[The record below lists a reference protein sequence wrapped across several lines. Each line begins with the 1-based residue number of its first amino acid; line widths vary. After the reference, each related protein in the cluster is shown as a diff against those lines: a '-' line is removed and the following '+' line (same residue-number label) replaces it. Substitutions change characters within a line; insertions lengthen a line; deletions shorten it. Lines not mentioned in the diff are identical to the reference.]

1 MKARNHPVDFT
12 RQAKKLAKHYARYLD
27 ALRKEYLRHNT
38 SLYRVFG
45 QSVRDLYDML
55 HEYYANPTGQPPP
68 RLGGGSVAPDCSPEQ
83 YLASENNALR
93 KAGCKLA
100 EAALYVAREY
110 DGVHRLMLAVAEWAK
125 AVADEG
131 GRGRANDKAQFRE
144 ERA

>member
-1 MKARNHPVDFT
+1 MKRKTNNKQTNPEVHPSPAASDGVGGAT
-12 RQAKKLAKHYARYLD
+12 R
-27 ALRKEYLRHNT
+27 
-38 SLYRVFG
+38 
-45 QSVRDLYDML
+45 
-55 HEYYANPTGQPPP
+55 
-68 RLGGGSVAPDCSPEQ
+68 CSPEQ

-131 GRGRANDKAQFRE
+131 GRGRANPSGQATAHGQG
-144 ERA
+144 

>member
-1 MKARNHPVDFT
+1 MK
-12 RQAKKLAKHYARYLD
+12 
-27 ALRKEYLRHNT
+27 RKTNNKQT
-38 SLYRVFG
+38 
-45 QSVRDLYDML
+45 
-55 HEYYANPTGQPPP
+55 NPTGQHPP

-131 GRGRANDKAQFRE
+131 GRGRANATHDGRRIRRTVDGIVGHGGSE
-144 ERA
+144 

>member
-1 MKARNHPVDFT
+1 M
-12 RQAKKLAKHYARYLD
+12 
-27 ALRKEYLRHNT
+27 ESCRH
-38 SLYRVFG
+38 
-45 QSVRDLYDML
+45 
-55 HEYYANPTGQPPP
+55 NPTGQPPP

-131 GRGRANDKAQFRE
+131 GRGRANAE
-144 ERA
+144 LSGSGAIPL

>member
-1 MKARNHPVDFT
+1 MSPGPAFEKFNDP
-12 RQAKKLAKHYARYLD
+12 RQPTACEAY
-27 ALRKEYLRHNT
+27 
-38 SLYRVFG
+38 
-45 QSVRDLYDML
+45 
-55 HEYYANPTGQPPP
+55 PTGQHPP

-131 GRGRANDKAQFRE
+131 GRGRANPAHLARTTPEDHT
-144 ERA
+144 

>member
-1 MKARNHPVDFT
+1 MRRRADIGS
-12 RQAKKLAKHYARYLD
+12 ACAG
-27 ALRKEYLRHNT
+27 EIRHTPN
-38 SLYRVFG
+38 L
-45 QSVRDLYDML
+45 
-55 HEYYANPTGQPPP
+55 TGQHPP

-131 GRGRANDKAQFRE
+131 GRGRANATLHPHGCNAAKPV
-144 ERA
+144 

>member
-1 MKARNHPVDFT
+1 MRRRADT
-12 RQAKKLAKHYARYLD
+12 GSACAG
-27 ALRKEYLRHNT
+27 EIRHTPN
-38 SLYRVFG
+38 L
-45 QSVRDLYDML
+45 
-55 HEYYANPTGQPPP
+55 TGQHPP

-131 GRGRANDKAQFRE
+131 GRGRANPCVLPPAAPAGRERGGAQSSDVAKQE
-144 ERA
+144 EQDHA

>member
-1 MKARNHPVDFT
+1 MK
-12 RQAKKLAKHYARYLD
+12 
-27 ALRKEYLRHNT
+27 RKTNNKQT
-38 SLYRVFG
+38 
-45 QSVRDLYDML
+45 
-55 HEYYANPTGQPPP
+55 NPTGQHPP

-131 GRGRANDKAQFRE
+131 GRGRANAPL
-144 ERA
+144 ERSARSDDTLRGVVVP

>member
-1 MKARNHPVDFT
+1 MDMGMK
-12 RQAKKLAKHYARYLD
+12 
-27 ALRKEYLRHNT
+27 RKTNNKQT
-38 SLYRVFG
+38 
-45 QSVRDLYDML
+45 
-55 HEYYANPTGQPPP
+55 NPTGQHPP

-131 GRGRANDKAQFRE
+131 GRGRANPALEHPPRFGGGSAPSGCSVSDGSEKR
-144 ERA
+144 

>member
-1 MKARNHPVDFT
+1 MRIS
-12 RQAKKLAKHYARYLD
+12 
-27 ALRKEYLRHNT
+27 RH
-38 SLYRVFG
+38 
-45 QSVRDLYDML
+45 
-55 HEYYANPTGQPPP
+55 NPTGQPPP

-131 GRGRANDKAQFRE
+131 GRGRANPSHQGTTHLVRRTLDGVVRLGNQKE
-144 ERA
+144 E

>member
-1 MKARNHPVDFT
+1 MCERV
-12 RQAKKLAKHYARYLD
+12 RQ
-27 ALRKEYLRHNT
+27 
-38 SLYRVFG
+38 SRVLG
-45 QSVRDLYDML
+45 AGTGHAVNRL
-55 HEYYANPTGQPPP
+55 NPTGQP
-68 RLGGGSVAPDCSPEQ
+68 RTASVRSVAPDCSPEQ

-131 GRGRANDKAQFRE
+131 GRGRANAPL
-144 ERA
+144 ERSARSDDTLRGVVVP

>member
-1 MKARNHPVDFT
+1 MDMGMK
-12 RQAKKLAKHYARYLD
+12 
-27 ALRKEYLRHNT
+27 RKTNNKQT
-38 SLYRVFG
+38 
-45 QSVRDLYDML
+45 
-55 HEYYANPTGQPPP
+55 NPTGQPPP

-131 GRGRANDKAQFRE
+131 GRGRANPKVRGGAQTGDVVKQE
-144 ERA
+144 EKTYA

>member
-1 MKARNHPVDFT
+1 MNR
-12 RQAKKLAKHYARYLD
+12 L
-27 ALRKEYLRHNT
+27 
-38 SLYRVFG
+38 
-45 QSVRDLYDML
+45 
-55 HEYYANPTGQPPP
+55 NPTGQP
-68 RLGGGSVAPDCSPEQ
+68 RTASVRSVAPDCSPEQ

-131 GRGRANDKAQFRE
+131 GRGRANAPL
-144 ERA
+144 ERSARSDDTLRGVVVP

>member
-1 MKARNHPVDFT
+1 METMKSNA
-12 RQAKKLAKHYARYLD
+12 AAC
-27 ALRKEYLRHNT
+27 
-38 SLYRVFG
+38 
-45 QSVRDLYDML
+45 
-55 HEYYANPTGQPPP
+55 
-68 RLGGGSVAPDCSPEQ
+68 GSYPAPDCSPEQ

-131 GRGRANDKAQFRE
+131 GRGRANPVVRGVTE
-144 ERA
+144 SRTSPPRCSHS